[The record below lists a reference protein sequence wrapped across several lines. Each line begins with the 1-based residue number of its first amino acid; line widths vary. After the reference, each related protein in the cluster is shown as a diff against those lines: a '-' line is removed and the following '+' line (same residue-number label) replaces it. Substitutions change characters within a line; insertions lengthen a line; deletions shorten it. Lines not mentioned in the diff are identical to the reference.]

1 MNDLVGKTLGHYRL
15 EGELRTGSTG
25 QMFRGVDTLN
35 SRPVAIKVLQS
46 NGLGGNLRQEFV
58 AKIRQLGALKH
69 PHIVEVF
76 EVGEENDNV
85 FLAMEFISGGS
96 LSTLLQRNTRA
107 NTLLE
112 MPVALGLMYQAAD
125 ALSFAHKNGV
135 IHGDL
140 NPENMLVNSQ
150 SGTGSR
156 AYNLK
161 VGDFGLSKL
170 SADRAMSFDDLVI
183 GSPAYMSPE
192 QCQGLALTAA
202 SDLYSLGIVIYET
215 LTTVLPFEVKN
226 LGEAAIKHLYS
237 APRSP
242 REIRPEIPEEL
253 EGLIMRL
260 LAKNPNDRYASTDE
274 VRDALQ
280 GILERIEPQGPTPTL
295 VLPDVGSEPK
305 PPNIAALPDTSES
318 TRITLADQS
327 GRIIKVLTIPS
338 EGLRF
343 GRTDQNDVQ
352 LDSEM
357 VSRYHLRIDTQA
369 QRIVVTDLGSS
380 NGTMMDGQKL
390 EVQKPTAWAFRS
402 ILHVG
407 PFWLRLDAPT
417 AASAKNVIGLVLN
430 EDKLTIAPGQVGV
443 LRVTVGNMGRIVD
456 HFTFTADGIPA
467 TWLHGPE
474 NPVQLNPGSQ
484 APVALSIVVP
494 RSSEAV
500 SGTRS
505 VTIRAHSREFPEAL
519 ATSKVA
525 LTVLP
530 FAMSSLS
537 LKPNKR
543 TVRRNTQFVATL
555 KNQGNT
561 ALDYYLQTEEEEPRL
576 KFHFSE
582 PVVALEPGQSR
593 DVILKTT
600 APLRILGAAQQRPFT
615 LLARASNSQKNLPDN
630 TQVENKTGLNAKDM
644 LTGAKDEAAKRA
656 QASMGT
662 IAEQAMNAVEDAVV
676 SGKGIDLGRIAKNA
690 ATRVG
695 NDAAGLQRQAAQKA
709 FKDAQ
714 GGAAKAGLGILTG
727 GIGRASSNAV
737 PFPEDQAALP
747 GADPMPV
754 KAQLTHLAL
763 MPMWL
768 PMAILALLAF
778 LIFWLTRPPT
788 ITTFTASTA
797 APFLEQ
803 PVSFNFESSS
813 NNLELRRSD
822 QLETIKIPAGSKTFT
837 LAQGFKTL
845 DPVKMTLIAKG
856 NFGSHVEKELQL
868 TPKALKPEVLE
879 FTVSPP
885 KLIKGTPV
893 TIRWKVKNAE
903 KVTIEPFGT
912 QALEGRI
919 TDKPVENRTYT
930 LVAVNKN
937 ERVSIPI
944 KLGVNYQKPKITGF
958 SITPTKVI
966 KGQDLKI
973 TVYIKAPNS
982 VVTNLDPYG
991 KVHEQDIVEIAA
1003 PEVDTDYTLS
1013 AENPAGKDSR
1023 TIRVKVVEP
1032 VKTTD
1037 TTTNTT
1043 NTTDTNNTN
1052 ANTNTNTN
1060 TTNTTDTNNANTN
1073 TTNTNTTTPPP
1084 PKAPEAVASIQADKT
1099 SIKAGES
1106 INLTWKTQNAK
1117 SVKLEPIG
1125 KVSLSGQRPVSP
1137 KVTTTYTLT
1146 ATNSDGVETASE
1158 VTVNVTAGT
1167 TTTVIPVAVASLK
1180 TNKTTINKGE
1190 SIALTW
1196 KTANASSVQLDPIGA
1211 VKGAGRQVLK
1221 PESDI
1226 TYTLTATGKDGKTS
1240 SSTVKITVKVPLVAG
1255 VLNGR
1260 WYHNFG
1266 VLNLKHIGS
1275 VVTGTF
1281 TSSDGNNG
1289 IINATLEGQ
1298 VLSGTYTV
1306 GAAKQNF
1313 EWTFSDDFRTFNG
1326 RGDTHL
1332 QWCGAKPGVYFNP
1345 GCSYSGQWNA
1355 SINGV
1360 TCTVNL
1366 TRTNNDVI
1374 GKFCDGTLNGTVS
1387 FQKGKI
1393 VLTGT
1398 WSNTKLNTAGDFSFA
1413 LSDSEAIQFTGRQ
1426 NRSNEW
1432 CGWRQGSSKPNPCIL
1447 K

>member
-46 NGLGGNLRQEFV
+46 NGLVGNLRQEFV
-58 AKIRQLGALKH
+58 GKIRQLGALKH

-76 EVGEENDNV
+76 EIGEENDNV
-85 FLAMEFISGGS
+85 FLVMEFISGGS

-112 MPVALGLMYQAAD
+112 LPVALGLMYQAAD
-125 ALSFAHKNGV
+125 ALSYAHKNNV
-135 IHGDL
+135 IHGDI

-260 LAKNPNDRYASTDE
+260 LGKNPNDRYASTIE

-295 VLPDVGSEPK
+295 VLPNVGSEPK

-327 GRIIKVLTIPS
+327 GRIIKVLTVPS

-390 EVQKPTAWAFRS
+390 NVQKPTAWAYRS

-494 RSSEAV
+494 RSSEAS
-500 SGTRS
+500 SGIRS

-543 TVRRNTQFVATL
+543 TVRRSTQFVATL

-593 DVILKTT
+593 DVILRTT
-600 APLRILGAAQQRPFT
+600 APLRILGAAQQRPFS
-615 LLARASNSQKNLPDN
+615 LAARATNSQKNLPDS
-630 TQVENKTGLNAKDM
+630 TQPENKMGLNAKEM
-644 LTGAKDEAAKRA
+644 LVNAKDEATKRA
-656 QASMGT
+656 GATVGN

-695 NDAAGLQRQAAQKA
+695 NDAAGMQRQAAQKA

-727 GIGRASSNAV
+727 GIGRASSNAL
-737 PFPEDQAALP
+737 PFPEDQAAPP

-788 ITTFTASTA
+788 ITTFIASTDK
-797 APFLEQ
+797 PFLEQ

-822 QLETIKIPAGSKTFT
+822 QLETIKIPAGSKTFM
-837 LAQGFKTL
+837 LEKGFKSL
-845 DPVKMTLIAKG
+845 EPVKMTLIAKG
-856 NFGSHVEKELQL
+856 NFGSRVEKELQL

-903 KVTIEPFGT
+903 KVTIEPFGA

-919 TDKPVENRTYT
+919 TDKPTVNRTYT

-937 ERVSIPI
+937 ERISIPI

-966 KGQDLKI
+966 RGKDLKI

-982 VVTNLDPYG
+982 VVTNLEPYG
-991 KVHEQDIVEIAA
+991 KVDEQDIVEIAA

-1032 VKTTD
+1032 I
-1037 TTTNTT
+1037 
-1043 NTTDTNNTN
+1043 
-1052 ANTNTNTN
+1052 A
-1060 TTNTTDTNNANTN
+1060 
-1073 TTNTNTTTPPP
+1073 TTPTTPDFP
-1084 PKAPEAVASIQADKT
+1084 TTPTTPTTPDFPTTPTTPTNPDVPTTPTTPTTPVKPAAPEATASIQADKT
-1099 SIKAGES
+1099 TIKAGES

-1117 SVKLEPIG
+1117 SVRLEPIG

-1137 KVTTTYTLT
+1137 KVTTTYTLS
-1146 ATNSDGVETASE
+1146 ATNSDGIETASE
-1158 VTVNVTAGT
+1158 VTVNVTAGAT
-1167 TTTVIPVAVASLK
+1167 ATVIPAAFASLK
-1180 TNKTTINKGE
+1180 ANKTTINKGE

-1196 KTANASSVQLDPIGA
+1196 KTANASSVQLEPIGA

-1226 TYTLTATGKDGKTS
+1226 TYTLTATSKDGKTS

-1275 VVTGTF
+1275 SVTGTF
-1281 TSSDGNNG
+1281 TSSDGSNG
-1289 IINATLEGQ
+1289 SISAILEGQ
-1298 VLSGTYTV
+1298 VLSGTYTA
-1306 GAAKQNF
+1306 GGAKQNF

-1360 TCTVNL
+1360 SCTINL

-1374 GKFCDGTLNGTVS
+1374 GKFCDGTLNGRVS
-1387 FQKGKI
+1387 FQRGKI

-1413 LSDSEAIQFTGRQ
+1413 LSDSEAIQFVGRQ

>member
-46 NGLGGNLRQEFV
+46 NGLVGNLRQEFV
-58 AKIRQLGALKH
+58 GKIRQLGALKH

-76 EVGEENDNV
+76 EIGEENDNV

-107 NTLLE
+107 NTMLE
-112 MPVALGLMYQAAD
+112 LPVALGLMYQAAD
-125 ALSFAHKNGV
+125 ALSFAHKNNV
-135 IHGDL
+135 IHGDI

-260 LAKNPNDRYASTDE
+260 LAKNPNDRYASTIE

-295 VLPDVGSEPK
+295 VLPNVGSEPK

-327 GRIIKVLTIPS
+327 GRILKVLTVPN

-390 EVQKPTAWAFRS
+390 DVQKPAAWAYRS

-467 TWLHGPE
+467 NWLVGPE

-494 RSSEAV
+494 RSSEAS
-500 SGTRS
+500 SGTRGI
-505 VTIRAHSREFPEAL
+505 TIRAHSREFPEAL

-525 LTVLP
+525 LTILP
-530 FAMSSLS
+530 FAMSSLI

-543 TVRRNTQFVATL
+543 TVRRSTQFVATL

-615 LLARASNSQKNLPDN
+615 LAARATSSQKNLPDS
-630 TQVENKTGLNAKDM
+630 TQIENKTGLNAKEM
-644 LTGAKDEAAKRA
+644 LTDAKDEAAKRA
-656 QASMGT
+656 GATVGT

-676 SGKGIDLGRIAKNA
+676 SGKGIDLGRIAKSA
-690 ATRVG
+690 VTRVG
-695 NDAAGLQRQAAQKA
+695 NDAAAMQHQAAQKA

-754 KAQLTHLAL
+754 KAQLTHLAI

-768 PMAILALLAF
+768 PTAILALLAF

-788 ITTFTASTA
+788 ITTFIASTLS
-797 APFLEQ
+797 PILEQ

-822 QLETIKIPAGSKTFT
+822 QLETIKIPSGSKTFT
-837 LAQGFKTL
+837 LEKGFAKL
-845 DPVKMTLIAKG
+845 DPIKMTLIAKG
-856 NFGSHVEKELQL
+856 NFGSRVEKELQL

-879 FTVSPP
+879 FTVNPP

-903 KVTIEPFGT
+903 KVTIEPFGV

-930 LVAVNKN
+930 LVAINKN
-937 ERVSIPI
+937 ERISIPI

-958 SITPTKVI
+958 SITPRTVI

-982 VVTNLDPYG
+982 VITNLEPYG
-991 KVHEQDIVEIAA
+991 KVDEQDIVEIAA
-1003 PEVDTDYTLS
+1003 PEIDTDYTLS

-1032 VKTTD
+1032 VVKETPIDNGGGTTTTTTD
-1037 TTTNTT
+1037 GGGGTTTN
-1043 NTTDTNNTN
+1043 NNNGTTDGGSG
-1052 ANTNTNTN
+1052 
-1060 TTNTTDTNNANTN
+1060 TT
-1073 TTNTNTTTPPP
+1073 TTTPDIT

-1099 SIKAGES
+1099 TIKSGES

-1117 SVKLEPIG
+1117 SVKLEPLG

-1146 ATNSDGVETASE
+1146 AINSDGVETASE
-1158 VTVNVTAGT
+1158 VTINVTRGAST
-1167 TTTVIPVAVASLK
+1167 IKPPTAFASLK
-1180 TNKTTINKGE
+1180 ANKTTINRGE

-1196 KTANASSVQLDPIGA
+1196 QTANASSVQLEPIGA

-1221 PESDI
+1221 PDSDI

-1266 VLNLKHIGS
+1266 ALNLKHIGS

-1281 TSSDGNNG
+1281 TSSDGSNG
-1289 IINATLEGQ
+1289 SINANLEGQ
-1298 VLSGTYTV
+1298 VLSGTYTAG
-1306 GAAKQNF
+1306 GAKENF

-1360 TCTVNL
+1360 SCTVNL

-1374 GKFCDGTLNGTVS
+1374 GKFCDGTLTGRVS

>member
-1 MNDLVGKTLGHYRL
+1 V
-15 EGELRTGSTG
+15 
-25 QMFRGVDTLN
+25 
-35 SRPVAIKVLQS
+35 
-46 NGLGGNLRQEFV
+46 GNL
-58 AKIRQLGALKH
+58 
-69 PHIVEVF
+69 
-76 EVGEENDNV
+76 
-85 FLAMEFISGGS
+85 
-96 LSTLLQRNTRA
+96 
-107 NTLLE
+107 
-112 MPVALGLMYQAAD
+112 
-125 ALSFAHKNGV
+125 
-135 IHGDL
+135 
-140 NPENMLVNSQ
+140 
-150 SGTGSR
+150 
-156 AYNLK
+156 
-161 VGDFGLSKL
+161 
-170 SADRAMSFDDLVI
+170 
-183 GSPAYMSPE
+183 
-192 QCQGLALTAA
+192 
-202 SDLYSLGIVIYET
+202 
-215 LTTVLPFEVKN
+215 
-226 LGEAAIKHLYS
+226 
-237 APRSP
+237 
-242 REIRPEIPEEL
+242 
-253 EGLIMRL
+253 
-260 LAKNPNDRYASTDE
+260 
-274 VRDALQ
+274 
-280 GILERIEPQGPTPTL
+280 
-295 VLPDVGSEPK
+295 
-305 PPNIAALPDTSES
+305 
-318 TRITLADQS
+318 
-327 GRIIKVLTIPS
+327 
-338 EGLRF
+338 
-343 GRTDQNDVQ
+343 
-352 LDSEM
+352 
-357 VSRYHLRIDTQA
+357 
-369 QRIVVTDLGSS
+369 
-380 NGTMMDGQKL
+380 
-390 EVQKPTAWAFRS
+390 
-402 ILHVG
+402 
-407 PFWLRLDAPT
+407 
-417 AASAKNVIGLVLN
+417 
-430 EDKLTIAPGQVGV
+430 
-443 LRVTVGNMGRIVD
+443 GRIVD

-467 TWLHGPE
+467 NWLVGPE

-494 RSSEAV
+494 RSSDAN
-500 SGTRS
+500 SGIRS

-525 LTVLP
+525 LTILP

-543 TVRRNTQFVATL
+543 TVRRSTQFIATL

-615 LLARASNSQKNLPDN
+615 LSARASGSQKNLPEG
-630 TQVENKTGLNAKDM
+630 TQVDNKTGLNAKDM
-644 LTGAKDEAAKRA
+644 LLSAKDEAAKRA
-656 QASMGT
+656 QASVGN

-695 NDAAGLQRQAAQKA
+695 NDAAGMQRQAAQKA

-714 GGAAKAGLGILTG
+714 GGVAKAGMGILSG

-754 KAQLTHLAL
+754 KAQLTHLAI
-763 MPMWL
+763 MPAWL
-768 PMAILALLAF
+768 LPVMLAILAF
-778 LIFWLTRPPT
+778 LIYWIMRPPT
-788 ITTFTASTA
+788 ITTFSASTA
-797 APFLEQ
+797 TPFLEQ

-822 QLETIKIPAGSKTFT
+822 QLETIKIGSGSKTFT
-837 LAQGFKTL
+837 LEKGFKSL

-856 NFGSHVEKELQL
+856 NFGSRVEKELQL

-879 FTVSPP
+879 FTLSPP

-903 KVTIEPFGT
+903 KVTIEPFGP

-919 TDKPVENRTYT
+919 TDKPTENKTYT
-930 LVAVNKN
+930 LVAINKN
-937 ERVSIPI
+937 EKISIPI
-944 KLGVNYQKPKITGF
+944 KLGVNYQKPKIKGF
-958 SITPTKVI
+958 SITPTTVI
-966 KGQDLKI
+966 KGQDLQI

-982 VVTNLDPYG
+982 VTTTLEPYG
-991 KVHEQDIVEIAA
+991 VVEESAIIPIAA
-1003 PEVDTDYTLS
+1003 PEVDTDYTLT
-1013 AENPAGKDSR
+1013 AKNPAGEDRR

-1032 VKTTD
+1032 V
-1037 TTTNTT
+1037 
-1043 NTTDTNNTN
+1043 
-1052 ANTNTNTN
+1052 A
-1060 TTNTTDTNNANTN
+1060 
-1073 TTNTNTTTPPP
+1073 TTPTTPNIP
-1084 PKAPEAVASIQADKT
+1084 STPTTPTTPDAPTTPNTPTTPDAPTTPTTPDKPAAPEAVASIQADKT
-1099 SIKAGES
+1099 TIKAGENA
-1106 INLTWKTQNAK
+1106 ILNWTTQNAK
-1117 SVKLEPIG
+1117 KVRIEPIG
-1125 KVSLSGQRPVSP
+1125 TVSRNGQRPVSP
-1137 KVTTTYTLT
+1137 KVTTTYTIK

-1158 VTVNVTAGT
+1158 VTINVTKAAT
-1167 TTTVIPVAVASLK
+1167 TTTTIPAAFASLK

-1196 KTANASSVQLDPIGA
+1196 KTANASSVQLEPIGA

-1221 PESDI
+1221 PDSNI

-1240 SSTVKITVKVPLVAG
+1240 SSTVKITVKVPLIAG

-1275 VVTGTF
+1275 RVTGTF
-1281 TSSDGNNG
+1281 TSSDGSNG
-1289 IINATLEGQ
+1289 SINATLEGQ
-1298 VLSGTYTV
+1298 VLSGTYTA
-1306 GAAKQNF
+1306 GGAKQNF

-1387 FQKGKI
+1387 FQRGKI

-1413 LSDSEAIQFTGRQ
+1413 LSDSEAIQFVGRQ

>member
-46 NGLGGNLRQEFV
+46 NGLVGNLRQEFV
-58 AKIRQLGALKH
+58 GKIRQLGALKH

-85 FLAMEFISGGS
+85 FLVMEFISGGS

-112 MPVALGLMYQAAD
+112 LPVALGLMYQAAD
-125 ALSFAHKNGV
+125 ALSYAHKNGV
-135 IHGDL
+135 IHGDI

-156 AYNLK
+156 AYHLK

-295 VLPDVGSEPK
+295 VLPNVGSEPK
-305 PPNIAALPDTSES
+305 PPVIAALPDTSES

-327 GRIIKVLTIPS
+327 GRIIKVLTVPS

-380 NGTMMDGQKL
+380 NGTMMDAQKL
-390 EVQKPTAWAFRS
+390 DVQKPTAWAYRS

-430 EDKLTIAPGQVGV
+430 EDKLTIVPGQVGV

-456 HFTFTADGIPA
+456 HFTFSADGIPA
-467 TWLHGPE
+467 SWLHGPE

-543 TVRRNTQFVATL
+543 TVRRSTQFVATL

-576 KFHFSE
+576 KFHFEE

-615 LLARASNSQKNLPDN
+615 LSARATGSQKNLTEG
-630 TQVENKTGLNAKDM
+630 TQVENKTGLNAKEM
-644 LTGAKDEAAKRA
+644 LVNAKDEAAKRA
-656 QASMGT
+656 GATVGN

-695 NDAAGLQRQAAQKA
+695 NDAAGMQRQAAQKA

-737 PFPEDQAALP
+737 PFPEDQAIQ

-788 ITTFTASTA
+788 ITTFTASTVS
-797 APFLEQ
+797 PFLEQ
-803 PVSFNFESSS
+803 PVNFNFESSS
-813 NNLELRRSD
+813 NNLELLRSD

-837 LAQGFKTL
+837 LEKGFKSL
-845 DPVKMTLIAKG
+845 EPVKLTLIAKG

-930 LVAVNKN
+930 LIAINKN

-944 KLGVNYQKPKITGF
+944 SLGVNYQKPKITGF

-1003 PEVDTDYTLS
+1003 PEVDTDYTLT
-1013 AENPAGKDSR
+1013 AENPAGKDTR

-1032 VKTTD
+1032 V
-1037 TTTNTT
+1037 
-1043 NTTDTNNTN
+1043 
-1052 ANTNTNTN
+1052 A
-1060 TTNTTDTNNANTN
+1060 
-1073 TTNTNTTTPPP
+1073 TTPTTPTTP
-1084 PKAPEAVASIQADKT
+1084 NVPTTPTTPTTPDVPTIRTTPTTPNVPTTPTTPTTPAAPEAVASIQADKT

-1117 SVKLEPIG
+1117 SVKLEPVG

-1137 KVTTTYTLT
+1137 KVTTTYTLK

-1158 VTVNVTAGT
+1158 VTVNVTAGAT
-1167 TTTVIPVAVASLK
+1167 TTTVTPAAFASLK

-1196 KTANASSVQLDPIGA
+1196 KTANASSVLLDPIGT

-1226 TYTLTATGKDGKTS
+1226 TYTLSATGKDGKIS

-1255 VLNGR
+1255 VLTGR

-1275 VVTGTF
+1275 SVTGTF
-1281 TSSDGNNG
+1281 TSSDGSNG
-1289 IINATLEGQ
+1289 SISATLEGQ
-1298 VLSGTYTV
+1298 VLSGTYTA
-1306 GAAKQNF
+1306 GGAKQNF

-1374 GKFCDGTLNGTVS
+1374 GKFCDGTLNGAVS

-1413 LSDSEAIQFTGRQ
+1413 LSDSEAIQFVGRQ

>member
-46 NGLGGNLRQEFV
+46 NGLVGNLRQEFV
-58 AKIRQLGALKH
+58 GKIRQLGALKH
-69 PHIVEVF
+69 PHIVEVY

-112 MPVALGLMYQAAD
+112 LPVALGLMYQAAD
-125 ALSFAHKNGV
+125 ALSFAHKNNV
-135 IHGDL
+135 IHGDI

-202 SDLYSLGIVIYET
+202 SDLYSLGIVVYET

-295 VLPDVGSEPK
+295 VLPNVGSEPK
-305 PPNIAALPDTSES
+305 PPVIAALPDTSES

-327 GRIIKVLTIPS
+327 GRIIKVLTVPS

-390 EVQKPTAWAFRS
+390 DVQKPTAWAYRS

-456 HFTFTADGIPA
+456 HFTFTANGIPA
-467 TWLHGPE
+467 SWLHGPE

-500 SGTRS
+500 SGTRG

-543 TVRRNTQFVATL
+543 TVRRSTQFVATL

-615 LLARASNSQKNLPDN
+615 LSARARNSQKNLPDN
-630 TQVENKTGLNAKDM
+630 TPTEHKTGLNAKEM

-656 QASMGT
+656 GATVGN
-662 IAEQAMNAVEDAVV
+662 IAEQTMNAVEDAVV

-690 ATRVG
+690 ATRIG
-695 NDAAGLQRQAAQKA
+695 NDAAGMQRQAAQKA
-709 FKDAQ
+709 FKEAQ

-737 PFPEDQAALP
+737 PFPEDQAIQ

-754 KAQLTHLAL
+754 KAQLTHLAI

-768 PMAILALLAF
+768 PMVILALLAF

-788 ITTFTASTA
+788 ITTFIASTDK
-797 APFLEQ
+797 PFLEQ

-837 LAQGFKTL
+837 LEKGFAKL

-856 NFGSHVEKELQL
+856 NFGSRVEKELQL

-885 KLIKGTPV
+885 RLIKGTPV

-903 KVTIEPFGT
+903 KVTIEPFGA

-919 TDKPVENRTYT
+919 TDKPTVNRTYT

-937 ERVSIPI
+937 ERISIPI

-966 KGQDLKI
+966 RGKDLKI

-982 VVTNLDPYG
+982 VITNLEPYG
-991 KVHEQDIVEIAA
+991 KVDEQDIVEIAA
-1003 PEVDTDYTLS
+1003 PEVSTDYTLT

-1032 VKTTD
+1032 VARPD
-1037 TTTNTT
+1037 PIISNPV
-1043 NTTDTNNTN
+1043 
-1052 ANTNTNTN
+1052 
-1060 TTNTTDTNNANTN
+1060 
-1073 TTNTNTTTPPP
+1073 TPDPVTP
-1084 PKAPEAVASIQADKT
+1084 DPVTPDPVTPNPVTPDPVTPNPVTPNPVIPKPAAPEAVATIQADKT
-1099 SIKAGES
+1099 TIKAGES
-1106 INLTWKTQNAK
+1106 AILNWTTQNAK
-1117 SVKLEPIG
+1117 RVRLEPIG
-1125 KVSLSGQRPVSP
+1125 AVSRNGQRPVSP
-1137 KVTTTYTLT
+1137 KVTTTYTLK

-1158 VTVNVTAGT
+1158 VTINVTKAANT
-1167 TTTVIPVAVASLK
+1167 PAAIPAAFASLK

-1255 VLNGR
+1255 VLTGR

-1275 VVTGTF
+1275 SVTGTF
-1281 TSSDGNNG
+1281 TSSDGSNG
-1289 IINATLEGQ
+1289 SINATLEGQ
-1298 VLSGTYTV
+1298 VLSGTYTAS
-1306 GAAKQNF
+1306 GAKQNF
-1313 EWTFSDDFRTFNG
+1313 EWTFGDDFRTFNG

-1366 TRTNNDVI
+1366 TRTNDSVN
-1374 GKFCDGTLNGTVS
+1374 GKFCDGVLNGTVS
-1387 FQKGKI
+1387 FQRGKI

-1413 LSDSEAIQFTGRQ
+1413 LSDSEAIQFVGRQ